1 MEKENIYL
9 KALEIGFNSKD
20 EGISFNEMKSTLS
33 NLGYKFEEKLLRNW
47 YYVSF
52 EHVKRVYFSTN
63 PSVIGMAIEE
73 DVNKYTLCSDS
84 LFQYL
89 EYVELKEARENSVS
103 AKKQSFF
110 AIGIALLSLLV
121 SGVFSVVGILNQQE
135 SDKQTEIQL
144 KELIETNNENQKV
157 LDSSLFVLRK
167 HLKVSESL
175 KKIQQTEL
183 QKNELK

>member
-89 EYVELKEARENSVS
+89 EYIELKEARENSVS
-103 AKKQSFF
+103 AKKDSKI
-110 AIGIALLSLLV
+110 AIGIALLSLLASLGTLVISNYTPQKV
-121 SGVFSVVGILNQQE
+121 SEQKLQ
-135 SDKQTEIQL
+135 IQV
-144 KELIETNNENQKV
+144 KELLKVNNDNQKV
-157 LDSSLFVLRK
+157 LDSSLYELRK
-167 HLKVSESL
+167 LVQINDSIKQKQGIEKR
-175 KKIQQTEL
+175 KK
-183 QKNELK
+183 

>member
-33 NLGYKFEEKLLRNW
+33 SLGYKFEEKLLSNW

-73 DVNKYTLCSDS
+73 DNNKYSLCSDS

-89 EYVELKEARENSVS
+89 EYVELKEARENSKS
-103 AKKQSFF
+103 AKNYSLI
-110 AIGIALLSLLV
+110 AIGIALLSLLASLGTLVISNYIPQQV
-121 SGVFSVVGILNQQE
+121 SEQKLQ
-135 SDKQTEIQL
+135 IQL
-144 KELIETNNENQKV
+144 KELLKVNNGNQKV
-157 LDSSLFVLRK
+157 LDSSLYELRK
-167 HLKVSESL
+167 LVQINDSIKQKQGIEKI
-175 KKIQQTEL
+175 KK
-183 QKNELK
+183 